1 LKPSERLRVFADSPN
16 FIATIVSE
24 AEKNNATASDLVRGL
39 TEQQLNWKPDAKQW
53 SIAQC
58 LEHLAV
64 TSKQFNGY
72 FKQLIESARLKWPTN
87 GAIPYRPSLVGGWL
101 IKQVVPETT
110 RKVPAPKVFKPSDSS
125 SIQEPLGLFLK
136 QQEEFVGF
144 VRESEGVDY
153 NRARLRSP
161 VTPLMR
167 YSLADAFVVT
177 IVHGYRHLAQANRV
191 KAMPNFPNT

>member
-1 LKPSERLRVFADSPN
+1 MDRLKLFTASPN
-16 FIATIVSE
+16 PLQTIVAE
-24 AEKNNATASDLVRGL
+24 AEKNNEAARQLVQGL
-39 TEQQLNWKPDAKQW
+39 SEAQLNWKPDAKQW

-64 TSKQFNGY
+64 TSRQFNTY
-72 FKQLIESARLKWPTN
+72 FTDVIERARQKWPASGT
-87 GAIPYRPSLVGGWL
+87 IPYRPSFVGGWL

-110 RKVPAPKVFKPSDSS
+110 RKFPSPKVFRPSDSS
-125 SIQEPLGLFLK
+125 SIQDALGLFLK
-136 QQEEFVGF
+136 QQEKFLDF
-144 VRESEGVDY
+144 VRQSEGVDY

-177 IVHGYRHLAQANRV
+177 IVHGHRHLAQANRV
-191 KAMPNFPNT
+191 KAMPNFPN

>member
-1 LKPSERLRVFADSPN
+1 LTPADRLKQFTDSSD

-39 TEQQLNWKPDAKQW
+39 TEEQLNWKPDAKQW

-64 TSKQFNGY
+64 TSRQFNGY
-72 FKQLIESARLKWPTN
+72 FQQLIESARLKWPTN
-87 GAIPYRPSLVGGWL
+87 GAVRYRPSLVGGWL
-101 IKQVVPETT
+101 IKQVAPETT

-125 SIQEPLGLFLK
+125 SIHDALGLFLK
-136 QQEEFVGF
+136 QQEEFVHF

>member
-1 LKPSERLRVFADSPN
+1 MKPSERLREFADSPN

-24 AEKNNATASDLVRGL
+24 AEKNNVTASELVRGL
-39 TEQQLNWKPDAKQW
+39 TEQQLNWKPEAQQW

-64 TSKQFNGY
+64 TSRQFNGY

-110 RKVPAPKVFKPSDSS
+110 RKVPAPKVFRPSDSS
-125 SIQEPLGLFLK
+125 SIQDALALFLK
-136 QQEEFVGF
+136 QQEAFVGF

-191 KAMPNFPNT
+191 KAMPNFPN

>member
-1 LKPSERLRVFADSPN
+1 MTASERLRLFADSPN
-16 FIATIVSE
+16 FILMIVSE
-24 AEKNNATASDLVRGL
+24 AEKNNATANDLVRGL
-39 TEQQLNWKPDAKQW
+39 AEAQLNWKPDATQW

-64 TSKQFNGY
+64 TSKQFNRY
-72 FKQLIESARLKWPTN
+72 FTDLIDRARKRWPTKRV
-87 GAIPYRPSLVGGWL
+87 IPYRPSFVGGLL

-110 RKVPAPKVFKPSDSS
+110 RAFPAPKVFRPSDSS
-125 SIQEPLGLFLK
+125 AIHDALGLFLQQ
-136 QQEEFVGF
+136 QQEFMRF
-144 VRESEGVDY
+144 VRASEGVDY

-191 KAMPNFPNT
+191 KAMSNFPN

>member
-1 LKPSERLRVFADSPN
+1 MKASERLRLFADSQN
-16 FIATIVSE
+16 FIAMIVAE
-24 AEKNNATASDLVRGL
+24 AGKNNATANELARGL
-39 TEQQLNWKPDAKQW
+39 TEEQLNWKPDATQW
-53 SIAQC
+53 GIAQC

-64 TSKQFNGY
+64 TSRQFNSY
-72 FKQLIESARLKWPTN
+72 FKDLIERARQRWPTK
-87 GAIPYRPSLVGGWL
+87 GVIPYRPSFVGGLL

-110 RKVPAPKVFKPSDSS
+110 RAFPAPKVFRPSESS
-125 SIQEPLGLFLK
+125 AIHDALGLFLQ
-136 QQEEFVGF
+136 QQEEFVRF

-191 KAMPNFPNT
+191 KAMPNFPN

>member
-1 LKPSERLRVFADSPN
+1 MKPAERLKAFADAPN
-16 FIATIVSE
+16 FIATIVAE
-24 AEKNNATASDLVRGL
+24 AEKNNTTARDLVRGL
-39 TEQQLNWKPDAKQW
+39 AEEQLNWKPDAKQW

-64 TSKQFNGY
+64 TSRQFNGY

-87 GAIPYRPSLVGGWL
+87 GSVPYRPSLVGGWL
-101 IKQVVPETT
+101 IKQVDPETA
-110 RKVPAPKVFKPSDSS
+110 RKVPAPKVFRPSDSS
-125 SIQEPLGLFLK
+125 SIHDALGIFLK
-136 QQEEFVGF
+136 QQEEFVRF
-144 VRESEGVDY
+144 VRQSEGVDY

-191 KAMPNFPNT
+191 RAMPNFPN

>member
-1 LKPSERLRVFADSPN
+1 MTPSERLKLFADSPN

-24 AEKNNATASDLVRGL
+24 AEKNNATANDLARGL
-39 TEQQLNWKPDAKQW
+39 TEEQLNWKPDETQW

-64 TSKQFNGY
+64 TSRQFNSY
-72 FKQLIESARLKWPTN
+72 FRQLIESARLKWPTK

-110 RKVPAPKVFKPSDSS
+110 RKVSAPKVFKPSDSS
-125 SIQEPLGLFLK
+125 SIQDALQLFLK
-136 QQEEFVGF
+136 QQEEFVAF

-191 KAMPNFPNT
+191 KAMPNFPN

>member
-1 LKPSERLRVFADSPN
+1 LKPSERLKEFADSPN
-16 FIATIVSE
+16 FIGTIVSE
-24 AEKNNATASDLVRGL
+24 AEKNNVAATELVRGL
-39 TEQQLNWKPDAKQW
+39 TEQQLNWKPDAQQW

-64 TSKQFNGY
+64 TSRQFNGY

-87 GAIPYRPSLVGGWL
+87 GVIPYRPSLVGGWL

-110 RKVPAPKVFKPSDSS
+110 RAFPAPKVFRPSDSS
-125 SIQEPLGLFLK
+125 SIRDALALFLK
-136 QQEEFVGF
+136 QQEEFVRF

-191 KAMPNFPNT
+191 KAMPNFPNM

>member
-1 LKPSERLRVFADSPN
+1 MTPSERLQVFADAPN
-16 FIATIVSE
+16 FIATILSE
-24 AEKNNATASDLVRGL
+24 AEKNNATAKDLVRGL
-39 TEQQLNWKPDAKQW
+39 TDEQLNWKPNAKQW

-64 TSKQFNGY
+64 TSRQFNSY

-87 GAIPYRPSLVGGWL
+87 GVIPYRPSLVGGWL

-125 SIQEPLGLFLK
+125 SIQDPLGLFLK
-136 QQEEFVGF
+136 QQEEFVRF
-144 VRESEGVDY
+144 VHESEGVDY

-161 VTPLMR
+161 VTSLMR

>member
-1 LKPSERLRVFADSPN
+1 MTPADRLKQFTDSSH

-39 TEQQLNWKPDAKQW
+39 TEQQLNWKPDATQW

-64 TSKQFNGY
+64 TSRQFNSY

-87 GAIPYRPSLVGGWL
+87 GAIPYRPSLVGGLL

-110 RKVPAPKVFKPSDSS
+110 RAFPAPKVFKPSDSS
-125 SIQEPLGLFLK
+125 SIQDALALFLK
-136 QQEEFVGF
+136 QQEDFVRF

>member
-1 LKPSERLRVFADSPN
+1 MDRLKLFTESPN
-16 FIATIVSE
+16 PLQTIVAE
-24 AEKNNATASDLVRGL
+24 AEKNNEAARALVQGL
-39 TEQQLNWKPDAKQW
+39 SEEQLNWKPDAKQW

-64 TSKQFNGY
+64 TSEQFNAY
-72 FKQLIESARLKWPTN
+72 FKELIERARQNWPAS
-87 GAIPYRPSLVGGWL
+87 GPIPYRPSLVGGWL

-110 RKVPAPKVFKPSDSS
+110 RKVPSPKVFKPSESS
-125 SIQEPLGLFLK
+125 AIHDALGTFLK
-136 QQEEFVGF
+136 QQDEFVSF
-144 VRESEGVDY
+144 VQQSQGIDY

-177 IVHGYRHLAQANRV
+177 IVHGHRHLAQANRV
-191 KAMPNFPNT
+191 KAMPNFPN

>member
-1 LKPSERLRVFADSPN
+1 MKPSERLRVFADSPN
-16 FIATIVSE
+16 FIRTIVSE
-24 AEKNNATASDLVRGL
+24 AEKNNATATDLVRGL
-39 TEQQLNWKPDAKQW
+39 TEQQLNWKPNATQW

-72 FKQLIESARLKWPTN
+72 FNQLIESARLKWPTN

-125 SIQEPLGLFLK
+125 SIQDALGLFLK
-136 QQEEFVGF
+136 QQEEFVRF

-191 KAMPNFPNT
+191 KAMPNFPNP

>member
-1 LKPSERLRVFADSPN
+1 LKPSERLKVFADAPN
-16 FIATIVSE
+16 FIAMIVAE
-24 AEKNNATASDLVRGL
+24 AEKNNATANDLVQGL
-39 TEQQLNWKPDAKQW
+39 TEEQLNWKPDATQW
-53 SIAQC
+53 SVAQC

-72 FKQLIESARLKWPTN
+72 FKQLIEGARLKWPTN

-125 SIQEPLGLFLK
+125 SIHDALGLFLK
-136 QQEEFVGF
+136 QQEEFVRF

-191 KAMPNFPNT
+191 KAMPNFPN

>member
-1 LKPSERLRVFADSPN
+1 MKPADRLKQFADAPN
-16 FIATIVSE
+16 FIATIVAE
-24 AEKNNATASDLVRGL
+24 AERNNATANDLVSGL
-39 TEQQLNWKPDAKQW
+39 TEEQLNWKPDATQW

-64 TSKQFNGY
+64 TSQQFNSY
-72 FKQLIESARLKWPTN
+72 FKQLIEGARLKWPTN
-87 GAIPYRPSLVGGWL
+87 GVIPYRPSLVGGWL

-110 RKVPAPKVFKPSDSS
+110 RKISAPKVFKPSESS
-125 SIQEPLGLFLK
+125 SIHDPLGLFLK
-136 QQEEFVGF
+136 QQEKFVSF
-144 VRESEGVDY
+144 VRASEGVDY

-177 IVHGYRHLAQANRV
+177 IVHGYRHLAQANRL
-191 KAMPNFPNT
+191 KAMPNFSN

>member
-1 LKPSERLRVFADSPN
+1 MKPADRLKHFTDSSH

-125 SIQEPLGLFLK
+125 SIQDALGLFLK
-136 QQEEFVGF
+136 QQEEFVSF

>member
-1 LKPSERLRVFADSPN
+1 MKPADRLKQFTDSSN

-58 LEHLAV
+58 LDHLAV

-72 FKQLIESARLKWPTN
+72 FTQVIEGARLKWPTK
-87 GAIPYRPSLVGGWL
+87 GAVPYRPSLVGGWL

-110 RKVPAPKVFKPSDSS
+110 GAFPAPKVFGRRTHHRFRMRWSNFLSS
-125 SIQEPLGLFLK
+125 RKNS
-136 QQEEFVGF
+136 
-144 VRESEGVDY
+144 S
-153 NRARLRSP
+153 ASC
-161 VTPLMR
+161 
-167 YSLADAFVVT
+167 A
-177 IVHGYRHLAQANRV
+177 RV
-191 KAMPNFPNT
+191 KALITIERVCVHRSRR